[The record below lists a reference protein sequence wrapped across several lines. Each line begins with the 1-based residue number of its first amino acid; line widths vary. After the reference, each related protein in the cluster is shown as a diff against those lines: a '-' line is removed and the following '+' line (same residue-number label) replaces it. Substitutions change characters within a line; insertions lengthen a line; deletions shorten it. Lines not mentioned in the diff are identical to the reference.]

1 MPAGFLRV
9 RRRLGLAGWALLCWA
24 LCGGRLARG
33 YVVVSSVSWP
43 EEELD
48 SASAE
53 EEEEEEEGATPALLG
68 EPGRLWKRSHPAS
81 VYKREGE
88 REGGREGAKRRASPS
103 RMFSYRREGAAPP
116 GERAG
121 KAARERLLAAA
132 WGFLAAA
139 SAQEKIQGTPFG
151 NCLSISDGPA
161 DNSTGIPFFYM
172 TPKDNTVSDLMKNA
186 TASLTLPEAEG
197 DFCRKTIVDP
207 DDPRC
212 ARLILTGQMVTVPP
226 EEMEFAKQALFS
238 RHPVMRKWP
247 RSYEWFFMKMNIEHV
262 WLQNWYGG
270 IAAVGLEEYF
280 KAIPSK
286 A

>member
-1 MPAGFLRV
+1 MPAGSPLRD
-9 RRRLGLAGWALLCWA
+9 LACWALLCWA
-24 LCGGRLARG
+24 LCGDRLARG

-43 EEELD
+43 EEEELD

-53 EEEEEEEGATPALLG
+53 EEDDGEGASPALLG
-68 EPGRLWKRSHPAS
+68 QPGRLWKRSHPAS
-81 VYKREGE
+81 VYKHEGQREA
-88 REGGREGAKRRASPS
+88 GGEGAKRRASASASPS

-121 KAARERLLAAA
+121 KAARERLLAAT

-139 SAQEKIQGTPFG
+139 SAHQKIQGIPFG
-151 NCLSISDGPA
+151 NCLSISDGPTE
-161 DNSTGIPFFYM
+161 NSTGIPFFYM
-172 TPKDNTVSDLMKNA
+172 TPKDNTVADLMKNA
-186 TASLTLPEAEG
+186 TASLTVPEAEG
-197 DFCRKTIVDP
+197 DSCRY
-207 DDPRC
+207 
-212 ARLILTGQMVTVPP
+212 
-226 EEMEFAKQALFS
+226 
-238 RHPVMRKWP
+238 PVMRKWP

-262 WLQNWYGG
+262 WLQNWYGE